1 MQNMFTN
8 YEDLSSVYVPNN
20 EKAELEN
27 NKVINLSLPKKEYD
41 HSGKFVGYSW
51 NYGETLTIPYSA
63 NKVIYVEEDALVY
76 DISGVSPSISTIGT
90 FGQKA
95 YNTADRKSWVCKT
108 LDSSKYIWEEQD
120 EFTYPENGKKPIS
133 IKFIQD
139 VSDKFIEFSINNFRR
154 ENIYSITIPC
164 AQEVPLIIDRDLSN
178 KLIDGIYYCTLAIIG
193 ASDKYVDSEFIIL
206 IKSNKTLYES
216 STTNST
222 QEQAGAINA

>member
-20 EKAELEN
+20 ERAELEN
-27 NKVINLSLPKKEYD
+27 NKVIDLSLPKKEYD
-41 HSGKFVGYSW
+41 NSGKFIGYSW
-51 NYGETLTIPYSA
+51 NYGETLTIPYSV

-95 YNTADRKSWVCKT
+95 YNTVDRKSWVCKT

-120 EFTYPENGKKPIS
+120 KFTYPENGKKPVS

-139 VSDKFIEFSINNFRR
+139 TSDKFIEFSINNFRR
-154 ENIYSITIPC
+154 EKIYSTTIPC
-164 AQEVPLIIDRDLSN
+164 AQEVPLVIDSDLSN
-178 KLIDGIYYCTLAIIG
+178 KLISGIYYCTVAILS
-193 ASDKYVDSEFIIL
+193 ASDKYIDGEFIIL
-206 IKSNKTLYES
+206 IKNNKTLYEP

-222 QEQAGAINA
+222 QKQAGANNA

>member
-27 NKVINLSLPKKEYD
+27 NKVIDLSLPKKEYD
-41 HSGKFVGYSW
+41 NSGKFVGYSW
-51 NYGETLTIPYSA
+51 NYGETLTIPYSV

-139 VSDKFIEFSINNFRR
+139 VSDKFIEFSINILINSAVVSFLFIAILLFLL
-154 ENIYSITIPC
+154 IYL
-164 AQEVPLIIDRDLSN
+164 Q
-178 KLIDGIYYCTLAIIG
+178 
-193 ASDKYVDSEFIIL
+193 IIL
-206 IKSNKTLYES
+206 ILPDLWHIVVHKVEYLH
-216 STTNST
+216 
-222 QEQAGAINA
+222 IV